1 MKERPDVLRERQT
14 TTHATNASGPSSEA
28 PSHASCQVWNFC
40 HAIQA
45 KIILDP
51 FLSSGVAVTKAMRFA
66 GIERDPF

>member
-1 MKERPDVLRERQT
+1 
-14 TTHATNASGPSSEA
+14 
-28 PSHASCQVWNFC
+28 VWNFC